1 MTLLVVI
8 WSAGYI
14 PQVYSLILFLTALT
28 QSTPVLQLPFLV
40 SGVFGHGGVA
50 TWTILTTFALWVVA
64 RERWAGRL
72 LFYLVTIFTA
82 YVAYTTVIYALV
94 GGYRSVIEA
103 VFAFLRG
110 EKILINV
117 APVAT
122 TPPTA
127 SLGNLALSVLGIMG
141 LLIFLH
147 GKEALKVLAFI
158 SASFLVS

>member
-1 MTLLVVI
+1 M
-8 WSAGYI
+8 
-14 PQVYSLILFLTALT
+14 
-28 QSTPVLQLPFLV
+28 
-40 SGVFGHGGVA
+40 
-50 TWTILTTFALWVVA
+50 
-64 RERWAGRL
+64 GRQL